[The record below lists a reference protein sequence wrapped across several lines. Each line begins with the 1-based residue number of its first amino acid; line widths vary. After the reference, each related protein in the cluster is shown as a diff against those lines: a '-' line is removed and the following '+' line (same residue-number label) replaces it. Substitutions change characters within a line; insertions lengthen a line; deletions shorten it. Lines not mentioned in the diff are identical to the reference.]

1 MIKNWQ
7 YFLNQQ
13 AIIVLQDKGKS
24 FRKQGEI
31 THVRKTYIEVDVPE
45 SNIFARCY
53 TFAEDNS
60 DGESHGDFHCVIPLL
75 KNILKITREELD
87 ELSSIIGCYIEE
99 LRFESGTLE
108 LIESTSELSQ
118 QGFALPT
125 IGVLWLMDKGYY
137 VGQCEPED
145 ALQNINKE
153 VR

>member
-1 MIKNWQ
+1 MIKDWQ

-13 AIIVLQDKGKS
+13 AIIVLHNEGKS

-60 DGESHGDFHCVIPLL
+60 DGESHGDFHCIIPLL
-75 KNILKITREELD
+75 KNILKITRKELD
-87 ELSSIIGCYIEE
+87 ELGSIIGCYIQE

-108 LIESTSELSQ
+108 FIPPTSELSPLGLL
-118 QGFALPT
+118 GFALPT
-125 IGVLWLMDKGYY
+125 IGVLWLMNKGYY
-137 VGQCEPED
+137 IGQCEPED
-145 ALQNINKE
+145 CIF
-153 VR
+153 